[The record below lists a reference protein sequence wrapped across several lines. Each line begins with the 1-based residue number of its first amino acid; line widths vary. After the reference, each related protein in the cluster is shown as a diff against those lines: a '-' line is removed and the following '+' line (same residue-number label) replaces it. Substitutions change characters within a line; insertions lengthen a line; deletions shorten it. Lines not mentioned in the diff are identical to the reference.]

1 VGEENLQVLV
11 LSVVE
16 HDLLDRELLTISLTG
31 VAVKHRVVIAVMFD
45 TAD

>member
-1 VGEENLQVLV
+1 M

-16 HDLLDRELLTISLTG
+16 HDLLDPELLPISLTG
-31 VAVKHRVVIAVMFD
+31 VAVKHRVEIAVMFD